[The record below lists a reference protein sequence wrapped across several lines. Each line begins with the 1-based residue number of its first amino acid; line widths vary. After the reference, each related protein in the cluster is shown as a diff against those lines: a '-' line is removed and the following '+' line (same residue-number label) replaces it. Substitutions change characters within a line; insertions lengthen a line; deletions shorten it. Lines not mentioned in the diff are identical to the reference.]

1 MRVMQINRETSKTIC
16 PLPFMHTYIT
26 ANGSAVACCESQ
38 ESILSPSTNNFQA
51 MWNSQDYK
59 NLRQALLQGEKPEVC
74 RKCWSNEEIGMPS
87 NREDMW
93 RDFETGLF
101 GKPSLNV
108 NEDFS
113 VSPAPVAIEIKTN
126 NLCNLKC
133 RMCHPESSHR
143 VGEDKEIIVKYRKNL
158 PWSQTVL
165 SSAQTVGAFFSEGDT
180 FFKNLSVVQYSGG
193 EPLISD
199 EQLDLT
205 KKLLQF
211 EPENIHLRYSTNLTH
226 LSYKQTSYP
235 DIWKNFKKI
244 HVKVSIDGV
253 NDVYD
258 YIRVGGQFEKV
269 VGNIKKLQDF
279 QLPNLQL
286 SIGFTT
292 QAYNV
297 FQLPEFLEYF
307 EKIVPRSAITTHLL
321 HSPKMMMVD
330 VYPLA
335 IRERLIHKLQ
345 SRRSDLGNV
354 ISVLQKSSQ
363 EAPYWTALC
372 NYTRELE
379 TKYSVGFGF
388 HSLLEKYLADY

>member
-1 MRVMQINRETSKTIC
+1 
-16 PLPFMHTYIT
+16 
-26 ANGSAVACCESQ
+26 
-38 ESILSPSTNNFQA
+38 
-51 MWNSQDYK
+51 MWNSQNYK
-59 NLRQALLQGEKPEVC
+59 NLRQALLRGEKPELC

-93 RDFETGLF
+93 RDLETGLF
-101 GKPSLNV
+101 GDPNLAV
-108 NEDFS
+108 HEDFL
-113 VSPAPVAIEIKTN
+113 VSETPAAIEIKTN

-165 SSAQTVGAFFSEGDT
+165 SSGQTVGALFSEGDA
-180 FFKNLSVVQYSGG
+180 FFKKLSVVQYSGG

-199 EQLDLT
+199 EQLELT
-205 KKLLQF
+205 QKLMQF
-211 EPENIHLRYSTNLTH
+211 EPGKIHLRYSTNLTH
-226 LSYKQTSYP
+226 LSYKKTSYP
-235 DIWKNFKKI
+235 DIWRNFKKV

-258 YIRVGGQFEKV
+258 YIRVGGHFEKV
-269 VGNIKKLQDF
+269 VENIKRLQDF

-307 EKIVPRSAITTHLL
+307 EKIVPRNSITTHLL

-330 VYPLA
+330 VFPPA

-345 SRRSDLGNV
+345 SRRTDINNV
-354 ISVLQKSSQ
+354 IAVLQKSTS
-363 EAPYWTALC
+363 EASYWTALC
-372 NYTRELE
+372 NYTQELE
-379 TKYSVGFGF
+379 TKYSISFGF
-388 HSLLEKYLADY
+388 RSLLDKYLAGY